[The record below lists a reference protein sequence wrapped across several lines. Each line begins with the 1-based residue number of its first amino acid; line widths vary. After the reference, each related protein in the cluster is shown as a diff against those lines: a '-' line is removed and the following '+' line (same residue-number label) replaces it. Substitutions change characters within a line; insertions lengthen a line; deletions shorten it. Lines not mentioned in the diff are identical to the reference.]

1 MFSTGQTIF
10 AILFILGFTTILF
23 FMYRK
28 DKKLHQKNYKG
39 VKVVVLTFIGFV
51 VFLFIIKHLLK
62 N

>member
-10 AILFILGFTTILF
+10 AILFILGFTIILF

-39 VKVVVLTFIGFV
+39 VKLVVLTFIGFV
-51 VFLFIIKHLLK
+51 VFLFIIKHLFK
-62 N
+62 S